1 MATTTASLQ
10 GAPEH
15 KPAGTVGRAST
26 QGLKKE
32 RKKQRKN
39 KKNFAKGIDR
49 VRSICYTI
57 IRKGKEIKTM
67 KIWLDMDGTIAD
79 LYSVE
84 GWLTD
89 LINHDERPYREA
101 KPLVR
106 MCVLARLLN
115 KAQRNGYEICV
126 VTALAKNSTN
136 EYDER
141 VIETKKIWLKTHL
154 KSVKFDEVKFVPYTF
169 TKNDVNSGNDILF
182 DDEERHLTAWT
193 GTAYNA
199 KEILEVL
206 KSL

>member
-1 MATTTASLQ
+1 MLD
-10 GAPEH
+10 
-15 KPAGTVGRAST
+15 KRVPA
-26 QGLKKE
+26 
-32 RKKQRKN
+32 
-39 KKNFAKGIDR
+39 
-49 VRSICYTI
+49 CYTI

-84 GWLTD
+84 GWLND
-89 LINHDERPYREA
+89 LENHNERPYREA
-101 KPLVR
+101 NPLVR

-115 KAQRNGYEICV
+115 KAQRNGFEICV
-126 VTALAKNSTN
+126 VTALAKNSN
-136 EYDER
+136 SEYDER
-141 VIETKKIWLKTHL
+141 VIEAKKVWLRTHL

-199 KEILEVL
+199 KEILKVL